1 MLHGSWVSTEVRK
14 YAGSRQ
20 RQRLHN
26 MLYVRMV
33 NKKEFNVSS
42 FHWSQFVFLFYTL
55 KPEGP
60 QDKSGALRETVSC
73 PIFPEPLNVILHGRA
88 DCRDEGL

>member
-20 RQRLHN
+20 QRRLHN
-26 MLYVRMV
+26 KLCVRMV

-42 FHWSQFVFLFYTL
+42 FHWSQFVFLLYIL

-60 QDKSGALRETVSC
+60 KTNRE
-73 PIFPEPLNVILHGRA
+73 PWGRLYHA
-88 DCRDEGL
+88 PSSRNL